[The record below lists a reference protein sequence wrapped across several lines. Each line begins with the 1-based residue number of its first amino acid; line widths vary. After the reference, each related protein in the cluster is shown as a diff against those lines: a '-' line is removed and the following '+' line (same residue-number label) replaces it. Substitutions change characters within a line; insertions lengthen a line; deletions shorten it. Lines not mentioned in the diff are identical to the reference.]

1 MAKLALIDGSG
12 FVFRAFHA
20 LPPLSTSKGLQ
31 TNAVYGFT
39 RMVLSLIETL
49 NVDHIAVTFDAAR
62 KTFRNEI
69 YNEYKANRPPAPDE
83 LVHQFSL
90 IREAVTALNIVSLE
104 QEGFEADDIIAT
116 YADLAEKHGFEVL
129 IISSDKDLMQLIK
142 SPNIYMYDPVKK
154 KYIREAEVITKFGIP
169 PEKLIYAQSLIGD
182 SSDNVP
188 GVKGLG
194 PKTAAKLIEKYN
206 TLAGI
211 YNNIDDITKKG
222 IKEKLIAN
230 KNNAFISLELVTL
243 KKDMPVSIPLDN
255 LQLKAINPYS
265 LYNFCKKLEFI
276 SLATNIAKKYNL
288 TQSDLQ
294 DNEPIINSE
303 EKPSIEHLKNSDN
316 DTTNFNTNYSY
327 QIINDIATAEELT
340 LNLNKS
346 TNIYFYFENNTLGIT
361 TDDSNIVYL
370 IIINKQK
377 ELISLFSNELQPF
390 SNISLENLVTLIN
403 PLLLN
408 DGINKV
414 VFNLKSFI
422 KDLDLENIV
431 NANGFDDIH
440 IMSYILD
447 GPSATPSLDH
457 LSRSALLCDLSAVE
471 HKLAASLPDESL
483 ALLLQKVLCLKQVY
497 EIFKRRII
505 FEQGKYVYEEL
516 DKPLS
521 VVLSKVEHKG
531 VLINPEILLEI
542 SSEIEK
548 EIKLLEQEIFKISEG
563 PFNLNSPKQIGELLF
578 EKLNIKGKKNKSGS
592 WKTDA
597 YFLEDLDNKGV
608 AIAGL
613 ILSWRKFSK
622 LKSTYV
628 DSLPSY
634 ISKKDCR
641 IHTTFLQTSTN
652 TGRLSSLDPN
662 LQNIPIKSTIGS
674 RVREAFV
681 APAGYKIISLDYSQ
695 IELRLLA
702 HIGNVDSLINSFNN
716 NEDIHEATA
725 KEIFNLNDNE
735 ISDEYR
741 RKAKTIN
748 FGIIYGISE
757 FGLAR
762 RLQLDIKEAKKYIE
776 SYFKRYPEILNYME
790 AAKEEARK
798 NGYVLTE
805 FGRKCY
811 ISGINSSNYALKSF
825 AERAAINAKLQGTAA
840 DIMRLCM
847 IKCFNSLYNSNLDAS
862 IILQI
867 HDELIIECKEEMVTD
882 VCAKIVN
889 IMENIYSLKIPLK
902 VNYVVGNNWLD
913 SD

>member
-12 FVFRAFHA
+12 FIFRAFHA
-20 LPPLSTSKGLQ
+20 LPSLNTSKGIQ

-39 RMVLSLIETL
+39 RMVMSLIDNL
-49 NVDHIAVTFDAAR
+49 NVEYIAVTFDASR

-83 LVHQFSL
+83 LIHQFAL
-90 IREAVTALNIVSLE
+90 IREAVEALNIACLE

-116 YADLAEKHGFEVL
+116 YADLAEKSGFEVI

-154 KYIREAEVITKFGIP
+154 KYIKEAEVITKFGLP

-182 SSDNVP
+182 TSDNVP
-188 GVKGLG
+188 GVRGLG
-194 PKTAAKLIEKYN
+194 PKTAAKLIEKYQ

-222 IKEKLIAN
+222 IKEKLIVN
-230 KNNAFISLELVTL
+230 KNSAFISLELVTL
-243 KKDMPVSIPLDN
+243 KKDLPITVPLEN

-265 LYNFCKKLEFI
+265 LYKFCKKLEFS
-276 SLATNIAKKYNL
+276 SLAAGIAKKYNL

-294 DNEPIINSE
+294 NNETNLNPE
-303 EKPSIEHLKNSDN
+303 EKLSIEELKNSDN
-316 DTTNFNTNYSY
+316 DATNFNTNYSY
-327 QIINDIATAEELT
+327 QIINNITDAEELV
-340 LNLNKS
+340 LNLKKS
-346 TNIYFYFENNTLGIT
+346 VNIYCYFENNTLGIT
-361 TDDSNIVYL
+361 ADDSNIIYL
-370 IIINKQK
+370 IIINHQK
-377 ELISLFSNELQPF
+377 ELISFFSDELQPF
-390 SNISLENLVTLIN
+390 SNISLSNLIALII
-403 PLLLN
+403 PIFLN

-431 NANGFDDIH
+431 SANGFDDIH

-447 GPSATPSLDH
+447 GPSATSSLDQ
-457 LSRSALLCDLSAVE
+457 LSRTTLLCNLDAVE
-471 HKLAASLPDESL
+471 QKLALSLPDQNL
-483 ALLLQKVLCLKQVY
+483 GFLLQKVLCIKQIY
-497 EIFKRRII
+497 GILKRRLI
-505 FEQGKYVYEEL
+505 FEQGKYIYEEL
-516 DKPLS
+516 DKPLTI
-521 VVLSKVEHKG
+521 VLSKVENKG
-531 VLINPEILLEI
+531 VLINPNILLDI
-542 SSEIEK
+542 SQEIEK
-548 EIKLLEQEIFKISEG
+548 ELSLLEQEIFKISEE

-597 YFLEDLDNKGV
+597 YFLEELDNNGAV
-608 AIAGL
+608 IAGL
-613 ILSWRKFSK
+613 ILNWRKFSK

-634 ISKKDCR
+634 ISQKDCR

-662 LQNIPIKSTIGS
+662 LQNIPIKTTIGS
-674 RVREAFV
+674 RVREAFI
-681 APAGYKIISLDYSQ
+681 APSGYKIISLDYSQ

-702 HIGNVDSLINSFNN
+702 HIGKVSSLINSFNN

-725 KEIFNLNDNE
+725 REIFNLKDNE
-735 ISDEYR
+735 VSDEYR

-762 RLQLDIKEAKKYIE
+762 RLQLDIKEAKRYIE
-776 SYFKRYPEILNYME
+776 SYFDRYPEILNYME
-790 AAKEEARK
+790 KAKEEAREQ
-798 NGYVLTE
+798 GYVLTD

-811 ISGINSSNYALKSF
+811 ISGINSSNYALRSF
-825 AERAAINAKLQGTAA
+825 AERSAINAKLQGTAA

-847 IKCFNSLYNSNLDAS
+847 IKCFNSLSKSNLDAN

-867 HDELIIECKEEMVTD
+867 HDELVIECKEEMVRE
-882 VCAKIVN
+882 VCQTIIN
-889 IMENIYSLKIPLK
+889 IMENVYSLNVPLK